1 MSVTAIVPVRNM
13 SDLLPRALHSLR
25 VQTVPIHEI
34 IVADDASDPKEH
46 IEDIASIYRCK
57 YIRNPNEQNW
67 GICGGRNE
75 AFKHVTTEFTLPL
88 DADDWIDPTY
98 IEKTMKE
105 MVHDRIGIV
114 STYFMY
120 HGEKEG
126 QVVGGPRQ
134 TYDSELYANNITVC
148 SLVRTKAIEEAGP
161 WDHNL
166 RGWEDWDM
174 WLRILKLGWEHA
186 VVNEPLF
193 HYRLHFGGMNA
204 WANHPDNKQKLYGYL
219 LAKHPNFG
227 MLRRNGRMWNGI

>member
-1 MSVTAIVPVRNM
+1 MITAIVPVRNM
-13 SDLLPRALHSLR
+13 KNLLPRALNSLR
-25 VQTVPIHEI
+25 AQTVPIREI
-34 IVADDASDPKEH
+34 IVADDGSTDGTYELAQMMAD
-46 IEDIASIYRCK
+46 RVL
-57 YIRNPNEQNW
+57 RNPNVDEPW

-75 AFKHVTTEFTLPL
+75 AFKHVKTEFTLPL

-98 IEKTMKE
+98 IEKTLKE
-105 MVHDRIGIV
+105 MTPDVGIV

-126 QVVGGPRQ
+126 QIIGGPKQ

-174 WLRILKLGWEHA
+174 WLRILRLGWEHS
-186 VVNEPLF
+186 VVPEPLF
-193 HYRLHFGGMNA
+193 HYRLHYGGMNA
-204 WANHPDNKQKLYGYL
+204 WANHPDNKQRLYGYL

-227 MLRRNGRMWNGI
+227 MKRIDGRTWNGI